1 MSVLSPAHPGR
12 PGDAPSTRSSS
23 AERRSRRLTFSLLLL
38 GGFVLLCLVRVV
50 SGADEL
56 TSSGTLTV
64 TLTALMPIALAGLG
78 GLWSERAGVVNIG
91 LEGMMIMGTLGAGY
105 FGYHYGVVAGV
116 LGAILLG
123 VVGGA
128 LHALATVVFG
138 VDHVVSG
145 VAINI
150 IAAGVSGFL
159 AELWFS
165 DLEGGGPT
173 QSPPLPTP
181 FTIDIPFIADP
192 ANTLEAKHW
201 FLVSDLASVVEM
213 FTRNLSSLVVLGLLL
228 FVGTWWVLW
237 RTRFGLR
244 LRSCGES
251 PAAAESLGV
260 NVYRYKIVAIL
271 ISGALA
277 GFGGALLSM
286 VSSSGFQV
294 GQTNNRGYI
303 GLAAMIFGNW
313 RPGGL
318 FMGSTLFGYTQAL
331 PFRQGTVSVH
341 ALLLF
346 LALLLIAVA
355 VFQVVRRRL
364 VQAVAAVAFGVA
376 FGVWYLLTDD
386 IPREFT
392 TMAPYVTT
400 LLVLALA
407 SQRLRMPAADG
418 QVYRKGSAG

>member
-1 MSVLSPAHPGR
+1 MSVRMAPPAV
-12 PGDAPSTRSSS
+12 TRSASS
-23 AERRSRRLTFSLLLL
+23 TERRSRRLTFALLLL

-116 LGAILLG
+116 LGATLLG
-123 VVGGA
+123 VVGAA

-165 DLEGGGPT
+165 DLDGGGPT

-181 FTIDIPFIADP
+181 FSIDVPFIADP
-192 ANTLEAKHW
+192 ANTLESKHW
-201 FLVSDLASVVEM
+201 FLLSDLASVVEM

-260 NVYRYKIVAIL
+260 NVYRYKIIAIL

-355 VFQVVRRRL
+355 VFQLVRRNL
-364 VQAVAAVAFGVA
+364 VQAVGALVFGVA